1 MRAPG
6 KYLLASV
13 AAVAFSAASA
23 FAADV
28 PVKAPMLKTG
38 AVYDWTG
45 WYSGYN
51 VGVGVSQVEVTS
63 GSLSGSDDLGG
74 VGLAGGVQAGQ
85 NWQLNRNW
93 VVGIE
98 GDIGYLGINRSHQNW
113 FSEFANGIKTGWYGT
128 LRGRFGY
135 AEGPSLFYVTGGA
148 AFVNVTNNFDEVF
161 QDRNLVSKSKIA
173 AGATIGGG
181 IETQLGSNWSAKA
194 EYLFV
199 DAGSQDIVNPDVL
212 GGTTARVENRFHV
225 FRYGLNYKFGGAD
238 VVGGAMP
245 TNTWTGFYAGVNAAT
260 GVSEIHGNTT
270 PIVGSIDR
278 AGAGLTGGI
287 SAGYLWSVG
296 PSWAAGI
303 EGDIGYLGTGR
314 SLVDLADSDFAF
326 GVKTD
331 GYGTVRGRLGYS
343 SGPALL
349 YLTTGAAF
357 VSIRNNFDDV
367 AEPVFAS
374 KREIAIG
381 WTVGGGIEAMLDR
394 NWTAKTEY
402 LFIDAGNQNVRNPS
416 FSPGGDTARFENQFH
431 VFRFGLNY
439 RFGS

>member
-1 MRAPG
+1 MRALG
-6 KYLLASV
+6 KFLASV
-13 AAVAFSAASA
+13 AAVALSAASA
-23 FAADV
+23 LAADA
-28 PVKAPMLKTG
+28 PVKAPVIK
-38 AVYDWTG
+38 AAAPVYDWTG
-45 WYSGYN
+45 WYGGYN

-63 GSLSGSDDLGG
+63 GSLSGSDDLGS
-74 VGLAGGVQAGQ
+74 VGLTVGVQAGR

-113 FSEFANGIKTGWYGT
+113 FSELANGIKTGWYGT

-173 AGATIGGG
+173 TGATIGGG

-212 GGTTARVENRFHV
+212 GGTTARVENQFHV
-225 FRYGLNYKFGGAD
+225 FRYGLNYKFGGTD
-238 VVGGAMP
+238 VVGGVIP

-260 GVSEIHGNTT
+260 GVSEIHGNTPPT
-270 PIVGSIDR
+270 VGSIDR

-296 PSWAAGI
+296 PSWVAGI

-314 SLVDLADSDFAF
+314 SLVDLANSDFAF

-331 GYGTVRGRLGYS
+331 GYGTIRGRLGYS
-343 SGPALL
+343 SGTALL

-357 VSIRNNFDDV
+357 VSVRNNFDDV

-381 WTVGGGIEAMLDR
+381 WTVGGGIEAVLDR

-402 LFIDAGNQNVRNPS
+402 LFIDADNQDVRNPS
-416 FSPGGDTARFENQFH
+416 FSPGGDTTRFENRFH
-431 VFRFGLNY
+431 VFRFGLN
-439 RFGS
+439 RKFGG